1 MKYTLIADSG
11 STKTQ
16 WRFVAEDGSFNEVF
30 TQGINP
36 YFMSKEE
43 ISALL
48 IVSFSDKGQRKR
60 VDKLYFYGA
69 GCSHNEQC
77 VIVKSALEMA
87 FPKADIRVASDL
99 LASAKAL
106 FGSSK
111 GVACILGTGSNA
123 AVYNGIEFTD
133 TISSLGYIL
142 GDEGSGAYI
151 GKKIITAFFHNELPL
166 ALQKEFQTCYTIQL
180 QQVLNRVYKQ
190 DFPNRYLAGFAPFA
204 AKNLSDPLIYSLVY
218 EALHDF
224 VKYQLASLSF
234 DMQDY
239 KIGFVGSVAFYF
251 RSVLE
256 SIVLK
261 KGYILSGIIAAPM
274 DSLVAYHHQN
284 R

>member
-43 ISALL
+43 IRALL
-48 IVSFSDKGQRKR
+48 IVSFSDKGQRNS

-77 VIVKSALEMA
+77 VIVKHALEMA
-87 FPKADIRVASDL
+87 FPKADIWVASDL

-123 AVYNGIEFTD
+123 AVYNGTEFTD

-151 GKKIITAFFHNELPL
+151 GKKIIAAFFHNELPL
-166 ALQKEFQTCYTIQL
+166 ALQKDFQTCYTIQL

-204 AKNLSDPLIYSLVY
+204 AKNLSDPFIYSLVY
-218 EALHDF
+218 EALQNF
-224 VKYQLASLSF
+224 VKYQLAGLSF
-234 DMQDY
+234 DKQDY
-239 KIGFVGSVAFYF
+239 KVGFVGSVAFYF
-251 RSVLE
+251 RTVLE
-256 SIVLK
+256 SLILE
-261 KGYILSGIIAAPM
+261 KGYILSGIMAAPM
-274 DSLVAYHHQN
+274 DSLMAYHYHN